1 MRPNR
6 GKTICLEKFT
16 FNSSVMITEIK
27 MSVALSRSRIH
38 FIGQRRMLWVL
49 LVAAILAFFL
59 TSVPDRA
66 EQLMSICRL
75 SFNCAGTQLT
85 LIEVDALRELGV
97 TLHQYAY
104 YVLSLEIVFAVGF
117 FLMAIS
123 ILWNKPKDWIA
134 VFTALTLLTFGISI
148 FPTMLAQK
156 QTLYVTNL
164 LQFIS
169 SATILIFAYLFPD
182 GRFVP
187 NWTKILVIPW
197 LAWLFIHNLL
207 PDSRLN
213 IARESLLIELLI
225 ALGFYSS
232 GLFTQAYRYKRI
244 STPLQQQ
251 QTKWVIFG
259 FAIAF
264 LGFAIHWIVFLLL
277 PSRQGQELTHVLA
290 MMISNAFYA
299 LTVLAIPMTIAF
311 SIQQYRL
318 WEIDPIMNRSLVYGI
333 LSIVLALIYAG
344 SVILLQN
351 LFRALTAQD
360 SQLAIVGSTLATAA
374 LFSPLRRRIQ
384 NTIDMRFYRQ
394 KYTADQ
400 ILNQFNQILKS
411 EMDLATLSDQLEH
424 VVDVAFQPKSVT
436 LWLNPETNHTYSK
449 QEK

>member
-1 MRPNR
+1 
-6 GKTICLEKFT
+6 
-16 FNSSVMITEIK
+16 

-75 SFNCAGTQLT
+75 SFNCASTQLN

-264 LGFAIHWIVFLLL
+264 LGFAIHWIGFLLL